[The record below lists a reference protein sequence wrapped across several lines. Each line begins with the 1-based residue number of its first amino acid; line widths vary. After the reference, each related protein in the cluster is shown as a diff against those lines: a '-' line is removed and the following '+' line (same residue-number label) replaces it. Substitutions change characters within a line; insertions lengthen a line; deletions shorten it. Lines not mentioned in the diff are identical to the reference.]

1 MAFVYYLFII
11 EVEGMSG
18 KIKILYT
25 IPNFDT
31 AGSGKAML
39 KIAQRLD
46 DSIFEPHFCC
56 FHDRGKFFEVVKAS
70 GIPVHLFDYTTP
82 MIPRIRGFKNAWKIS
97 RFFKKERFDLIHSF
111 HYSDDYSEA
120 LSAKLAGVKWIF
132 TKKNMNWGAKSWRMR
147 SKLASGIVAQNTD
160 MIKSF
165 FPGWKNVQLIGRG
178 VDTTEFKIFPKSAE
192 LQREFELDET
202 NKVII
207 SVANLVPVKG
217 IEYLIQA
224 FQHVAS
230 KISGLKLFI
239 IGDNDNDYGREL
251 MTFVDQHNMQDAIIF
266 TGRRMDINQFHSIAD
281 LFVLPTLNKGRQ
293 EGSPV
298 ALLEA
303 MASGSLS
310 IASNVA
316 GIRDQL
322 ASLPDQLFIPANV
335 QHLADKMEY
344 FITLNQ
350 NDIDDLIQKQ
360 SDIILNNY
368 TIQHEVQRH
377 EAFYKSILGYKD

>member
-1 MAFVYYLFII
+1 
-11 EVEGMSG
+11 MSG

-46 DSIFEPHFCC
+46 TTSFEPHFCC

-70 GIPVHLFDYTTP
+70 GIPVHIYPYTTP
-82 MIPRIRGFKNAWKIS
+82 MIPRIKGLRNAWKIS
-97 RFFKKERFDLIHSF
+97 RFFKKEKFDIIHSF
-111 HYSDDYSEA
+111 HYSDDYSEGLA
-120 LSAKLAGVKWIF
+120 AKLAGIKWIF
-132 TKKNMNWGAKSWRMR
+132 TKKNMNWGAKSWKMR
-147 SKLASGIVAQNTD
+147 SKMAAGIVAQNTD

-165 FPGWKNVQLIGRG
+165 FPDWNNVSLIGRG
-178 VDTTEFKIFPKSAE
+178 VDTTEFKPFPKSE
-192 LQREFELDET
+192 TLLSEFGLDQS
-202 NKVII
+202 NKIII

-224 FQHVAS
+224 FELVVH
-230 KISGLKLFI
+230 KMPGLKLFI
-239 IGDNDNDYGREL
+239 IGDDNNDYGNEL
-251 MTFVDQHNMQDAIIF
+251 KEYVNQHELNHHVVF
-266 TGRRMDINQFHSIAD
+266 TGRRMDINQFHSIAN

-322 ASLPDQLFIPANV
+322 STLPDQLFIPANAK
-335 QHLADKMEY
+335 HLADKIEHY
-344 FITLNQ
+344 IGLDPSAANE
-350 NDIDDLIQKQ
+350 IIQKQ
-360 SDIILNNY
+360 SEIIGNNY
-368 TIQHEVQRH
+368 TIQHEVKKH
-377 EAFYKSILGYKD
+377 EAFYKSILQK